1 MALLYLLR
9 SVFEFV
15 VKFLKWQSEDI
26 ARGCVWLFAARGCK
40 FCANKDSCNRI
51 RFHGYSFAEI
61 ITGFPDGQAKSMSL
75 FEAHRKVSECRR
87 SIIRKHFR
95 RGSWL

>member
-9 SVFEFV
+9 SAF
-15 VKFLKWQSEDI
+15 KFAVELSKDLSQEI

-40 FCANKDSCNRI
+40 FCANKHSCEAI
-51 RFHGYSFAEI
+51 RYNCYDRHLI
-61 ITGFPDGQAKSMSL
+61 VTGFPDGQVKSMDL
-75 FEAHRKVSECRR
+75 LEVHRKVSECRR